1 MNMRTFE
8 HFPEQDKCLLCGK
21 NTDKPCILI
30 GVDGTESCGNEEAK
44 AVHVDCMWEHFR
56 YRPDMGVIYRIVT
69 VTPPDPALITGPASG
84 CAQND

>member
-30 GVDGTESCGNEEAK
+30 GVDGTESCGQFPNVLTNAE
-44 AVHVDCMWEHFR
+44 
-56 YRPDMGVIYRIVT
+56 
-69 VTPPDPALITGPASG
+69 TGP
-84 CAQND
+84 CARSAG